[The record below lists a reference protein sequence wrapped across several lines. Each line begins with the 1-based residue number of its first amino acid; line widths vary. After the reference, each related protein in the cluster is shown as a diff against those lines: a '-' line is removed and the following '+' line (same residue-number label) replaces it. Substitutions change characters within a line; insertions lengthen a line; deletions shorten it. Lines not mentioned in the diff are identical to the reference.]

1 MDISLKWTAS
11 RRGRRVRD
19 SDQWQER
26 RCSIVG
32 VTAVGQMEQNSVTE
46 HMRNFWLSAMM
57 KVSNT
62 EAMPTY
68 IEGCF
73 VENDSTGPAAH
84 SHDMVCGYCG
94 HRISVLESNRW
105 NG

>member
-1 MDISLKWTAS
+1 MTKTKAQLIEAEFRKQEGPMDISLKWTAS
-11 RRGRRVRD
+11 RRGRR
-19 SDQWQER
+19 
-26 RCSIVG
+26 I
-32 VTAVGQMEQNSVTE
+32 SVTE
-46 HMRNFWLSAMM
+46 HMRNFWPSAMM

-73 VENDSTGPAAH
+73 VEKDSTGPAAH